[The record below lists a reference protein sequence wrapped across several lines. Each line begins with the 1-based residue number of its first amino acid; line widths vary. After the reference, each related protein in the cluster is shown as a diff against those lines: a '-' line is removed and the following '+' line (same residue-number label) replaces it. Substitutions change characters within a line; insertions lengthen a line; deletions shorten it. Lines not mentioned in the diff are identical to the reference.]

1 MEHGAN
7 GQTPPLPPRERC
19 RPQGGELKLHS
30 AAVRAQHDAA
40 VGAFQLHAPVKQQ
53 PGHYCGFSSR
63 VRMRS
68 VPFMRQRAWVAFSA
82 ALEGT

>member
-1 MEHGAN
+1 M
-7 GQTPPLPPRERC
+7 PPRERR
-19 RPQGGELKLHS
+19 RPQGGELKLNLG
-30 AAVRAQHDAA
+30 AVRAQRDAA
-40 VGAFQLHAPVKQQ
+40 ARTFQLDAPVKQQ

-68 VPFMRQRAWVAFSA
+68 VPFMRQRACVAFSA